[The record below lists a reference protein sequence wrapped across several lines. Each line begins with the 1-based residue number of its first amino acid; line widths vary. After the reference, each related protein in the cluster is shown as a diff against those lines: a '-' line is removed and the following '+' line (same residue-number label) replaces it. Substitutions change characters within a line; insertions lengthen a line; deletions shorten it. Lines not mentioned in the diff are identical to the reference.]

1 MKVREIM
8 DKNFIAI
15 KKGTPYSEV
24 FKILYKNDI
33 SGAPVVDDNNH
44 IIGIVSEKDLFR
56 VLFPFYTS
64 YFNNPE
70 LYVDYEERENKVDEI
85 KNHKIEIFMCRD
97 FVHIHPDDPV
107 LRAGALML
115 AKHISRLPV
124 VENGKLVGMI
134 WRRDIYRTILKR
146 KLLNQESL

>member
-8 DKNFIAI
+8 STDFISIPKDATYE
-15 KKGTPYSEV
+15 KV
-24 FKILYKNDI
+24 FKLLNDNDI
-33 SGAPVVDDNNH
+33 SGAPVVEDGR

-56 VLFPFYTS
+56 VLFPYYTS
-64 YFNNPE
+64 YYNNPE
-70 LYVDYEERENKVDEI
+70 LYVDYEERENKIDEI
-85 KNHKIEIFMCRD
+85 RNHKVELFMSRD

-115 AKHISRLPV
+115 AKHVSRLPV

-134 WRRDIYRTILKR
+134 WRRDIYKNILQR
-146 KLLNQESL
+146 KLLKQE

>member
-8 DKNFIAI
+8 STNFISI
-15 KKGTPYSEV
+15 KPSATYEEV
-24 FKILYKNDI
+24 YKILIENDI
-33 SGAPVVDDNNH
+33 SGAPVVAENEN
-44 IIGIVSEKDLFR
+44 IVGIVSEKDLFR

-64 YFNNPE
+64 YYNNPE

-85 KNHKIEIFMCRD
+85 KNHKVELFMSRD
-97 FVHIHPDDPV
+97 FVKISPDDPV

-115 AKHISRLPV
+115 AKNVSRLPV

-134 WRRDIYRTILKR
+134 WRRDIYKTILNN
-146 KLLNQESL
+146 KLGKEN